1 MLPDYGGTM
10 PLYEY
15 ECNDC
20 GATFEAMVAFKDADK
35 MVCELCG
42 SKHVDRLMS
51 TFCSSVS
58 SGGGGSA
65 AAPACGGGG
74 G

>member
-1 MLPDYGGTM
+1 M

-15 ECNDC
+15 ECKDC
-20 GATFEAMVAFKDADK
+20 GAVFEAMVAFKDADK
-35 MVCELCG
+35 MVCEACG
-42 SKHVDRLMS
+42 SKHVNRLAS

-58 SGGGGSA
+58 GGSA
-65 AAPACGGGG
+65 SPAPSCGGGDG